1 MAGRL
6 PFTPP
11 DPEGLLLFAAAAAFD
26 FPLVA
31 VAGLLFVRRDSR
43 SRMKFLTKCWIA
55 AAALLLNGCLV
66 RETVTSGGQVVED
79 GYVVKRP
86 LKEAIEKSN

>member
-1 MAGRL
+1 M
-6 PFTPP
+6 
-11 DPEGLLLFAAAAAFD
+11 LLFAAAPAFG
-26 FPLVA
+26 FRLW
-31 VAGLLFVRRDSR
+31 R
-43 SRMKFLTKCWIA
+43 SRLSCSFEGNSKTLMKLLTKCWIA

-86 LKEAIEKSN
+86 LKEAIEKSD

>member
-1 MAGRL
+1 
-6 PFTPP
+6 
-11 DPEGLLLFAAAAAFD
+11 
-26 FPLVA
+26 
-31 VAGLLFVRRDSR
+31 
-43 SRMKFLTKCWIA
+43 MKFLTKCWIA